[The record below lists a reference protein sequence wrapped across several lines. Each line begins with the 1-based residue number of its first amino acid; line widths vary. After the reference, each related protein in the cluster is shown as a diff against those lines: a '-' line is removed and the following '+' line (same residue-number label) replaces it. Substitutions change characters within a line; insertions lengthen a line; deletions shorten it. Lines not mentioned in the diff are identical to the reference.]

1 MKAKSLLALLAAA
14 AMLCTAALPAYAED
28 TLPDV
33 PAVVEEL
40 PQQQNEVE
48 LETQQPLENTQ
59 EESKTDTKEVTQ
71 EAATL
76 EAQQNGDSE
85 NSPVVQESMV
95 SLNLGGNWR
104 VVSKETTTY
113 FTLNDDSLENGT
125 AENYN
130 VKIEFKNDD
139 CYVTLNNAVFTNAS
153 NDTNYMALYYEGN
166 LHVTL
171 EGSNVLPGTI
181 ATRAKLDIGGS
192 GTAEITANNDSGWN
206 SFINGTQGV
215 SISGS
220 VKIHGKN
227 LGIKPVT
234 GISCDNGLVIRDN
247 VEISLEGTMEN
258 GVAVGNANFR
268 MDGGKLTVNGAKTQI
283 NGNDHWG
290 GNGIFA
296 DSITINAGTVTIENT
311 DGNGVS
317 TINDLTINGGTV
329 EIKNTSRAP
338 YGQYGFGGNA
348 ITTGKNLNVTGGTL
362 IVDKSANNDVFT
374 NGYINITGGA
384 LQLTN
389 GAVALA
395 SNSSIKISNA
405 NVSIENISGHA
416 LSAYIGDIEVVDST
430 FTLKNG
436 GFDGAVTTS
445 GNITVRGGK
454 FTIDGAK
461 RFGLHAGSGQNA
473 TNSDVII
480 DGAEVKINSVWPMLA
495 SPAGNVKISG
505 KAKITGASSE
515 GSALYSINNIQIT
528 GNDCEIEVTGAI
540 KGAYAKNEILFE
552 NADELVKFGGENVA
566 SAKPVTLEEMSNCQY
581 LHIFK
586 GQNQSRPKDEVVIDT
601 KNWTEGDSAKAPTI
615 TDKGGNELKAKV
627 YYKVKGADDS
637 TYTETVPTAAGDY
650 ETKLVV
656 LADGEYGEAVYYS
669 AFTIVAKSTPSNGD
683 NNGTGNNS
691 GNSNSGSST
700 TTTTTVTATAPTPT
714 PAPRAEA
721 KAQSAPA
728 AVTATIPQTSDT
740 FPYAGLAA
748 LMGAAAL
755 GMAGIT
761 VLRKKRQ

>member
-1 MKAKSLLALLAAA
+1 MKAKSLLAVLAAA
-14 AMLCTAALPAYAED
+14 AMLCTAVLPAYAED
-28 TLPDV
+28 TLPDA
-33 PAVVEEL
+33 PAVVE
-40 PQQQNEVE
+40 QQAEEVPADDTQLETDTPEQKDPQNEV
-48 LETQQPLENTQ
+48 
-59 EESKTDTKEVTQ
+59 
-71 EAATL
+71 ATL
-76 EAQQNGDSE
+76 EASE
-85 NSPVVQESMV
+85 NEDDAGKPVVQETMAVVNVGGSWRNISMDA
-95 SLNLGGNWR
+95 
-104 VVSKETTTY
+104 TTY
-113 FTLNDDSLENGT
+113 FAVNNGSIEDGT
-125 AENYN
+125 AQNYN
-130 VKIEFKNDD
+130 VKIEFKNND
-139 CYVTLNNAVFTNAS
+139 CYVTLKDAAFTKAA
-153 NDTNYMALYYEGN
+153 DDQNYIGLQYEGN
-166 LHVTL
+166 LYITL
-171 EGSNVLPGTI
+171 EGTNVLPGPI
-181 ATRAKLDIGGS
+181 ATISKLDI
-192 GTAEITANNDSGWN
+192 
-206 SFINGTQGV
+206 NGTGALEVSMTDTDSYYDLIGGTKGV
-215 SISGS
+215 SIGGS
-220 VKIHGKN
+220 VKIHGQN
-227 LGIKPVT
+227 LGTKSVT
-234 GISCDNGLVIRDN
+234 GLYGENSFIIKDNAEV
-247 VEISLEGTMEN
+247 SLEGNLLDGIAAMN
-258 GVAVGNANFR
+258 AVFQMN
-268 MDGGKLTVNGAKTQI
+268 GGKLTVNGVKAQVDGENIQGGSGIYATNLVV
-283 NGNDHWG
+283 NGGSIVIENTA
-290 GNGIFA
+290 GNGIQTNQ
-296 DSITINAGTVTIENT
+296 DMT
-311 DGNGVS
+311 
-317 TINDLTINGGTV
+317 LKGGTV
-329 EIKNTSRAP
+329 EIKNTTRAP
-338 YGQYGFGGNA
+338 YGQYGYGGNA

-362 IVDKSANNDVFT
+362 IIDKSANNDVFA
-374 NGYINITGGA
+374 NSDLNITGGTFK
-384 LQLTN
+384 LTN

-395 SNSSIKISNA
+395 SHANIKISNA

-540 KGAYAKNEILFE
+540 KGAYANKGILFE
-552 NADELVKFGGENVA
+552 NADELVKMGGA
-566 SAKPVTLEEMSNCQY
+566 DATSAQPVMPEEMSGCQY

-586 GQNQSRPKDEVVIDT
+586 GKDLPREDDVVIDT
-601 KNWTEGDSAKAPTI
+601 KNWTEGNSANVPTI
-615 TDKGGNELKAKV
+615 ADKDGNPLKAKV

-683 NNGTGNNS
+683 NNGNGNNS
-691 GNSNSGSST
+691 GNSNTGNNGTT

-740 FPYAGLAA
+740 FPYAILAT

-761 VLRKKRQ
+761 ILRKKRQ